1 MSEEGG
7 GGQEMEK
14 LEKTGYGSFEGPP
27 PAGGLQR
34 PLDAEHVSGNPFVK
48 KATVSVN
55 KILTPKR
62 VGAPCTPCTK
72 AFLAFFRRFLN
83 LCSSSSSSQ
92 LTVKK
97 RKSIC
102 KCQRLPSAKQ

>member
-62 VGAPCTPCTK
+62 VGTPCTK

-83 LCSSSSSSQ
+83 LCSSSSQ

>member
-14 LEKTGYGSFEGPP
+14 LEKTGYGSFEGP
-27 PAGGLQR
+27 QR
-34 PLDAEHVSGNPFVK
+34 PLPPDAEHVSGNPFVK

-55 KILTPKR
+55 KILTSPKC
-62 VGAPCTPCTK
+62 VVQ
-72 AFLAFFRRFLN
+72 AFLAFFRPFL
-83 LCSSSSSSQ
+83 SSSSSQ
-92 LTVKK
+92 LVAKK

-102 KCQRLPSAKQ
+102 KCRRLPSAKQ